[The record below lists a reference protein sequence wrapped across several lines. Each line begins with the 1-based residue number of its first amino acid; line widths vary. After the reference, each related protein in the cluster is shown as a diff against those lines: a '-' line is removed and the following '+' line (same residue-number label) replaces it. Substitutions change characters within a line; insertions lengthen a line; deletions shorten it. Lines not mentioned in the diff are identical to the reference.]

1 MLLAT
6 LCYLKHNGKTLML
19 HRVKQY
25 FYLAL

>member
-19 HRVKQY
+19 RRLKRY
-25 FYLAL
+25 FYLAV